1 MGKLTL
7 GHLRGGIGGNLEGA
21 VEIRTV
27 VQALRGILADAAVV
41 QHGDDVQEGDVGQ
54 AARHADVGA
63 GEDRNLSHGLRN
75 AQNTGVGKAD
85 GETALQAEVDNQEGQ
100 KRVAADGAGHD
111 DADGHQGDADVGKR
125 GRRQLPEP
133 RPNISQR
140 DGQHFLALQLAGQ
153 PSEEIRQ
160 RVALFDHRDGRAAEE
175 DQEDGAGA
183 LDKALI
189 NGLKHIPRGLML
201 GVHILEGAGDNL
213 RQLAFGDALK
223 AAGRDDPG

>member
-1 MGKLTL
+1 M
-7 GHLRGGIGGNLEGA
+7 
-21 VEIRTV
+21 EIRTV

-63 GEDRNLSHGLRN
+63 GEDRDFSHGLRN

-100 KRVAADGAGHD
+100 ERVAADGAGHD

-125 GRRQLPEP
+125 AGGVADAQTEHQ
-133 RPNISQR
+133 QR

-153 PSEEIRQ
+153 PGEEIRQ

-223 AAGRDDPG
+223 GAGRDDPG